1 MKSALRDLPAESNGV
16 FGASV
21 VQIKKYRD
29 FERKLAKH
37 VLTWVVHGKVNLTV
51 TQLQDSF
58 AMRQTSKGENY
69 REHKPPE
76 DLVISVGAGLII
88 KDSDKG
94 TLRLI
99 HESAKEHLL
108 SQNIML
114 KNPDLE
120 IAKTCLTCLLVDETH
135 DDGTTPLLS
144 YAASH
149 WISHIGKNS
158 RGADEEANVAIQ
170 SLLAD
175 STKLSRAF
183 KAIPGS
189 LGCGLSGITGLHAAV
204 YFNLRSHAEN
214 LINAR
219 FNVNA
224 RCSNGQTALHWAVKL
239 SRRSLSKYL
248 IQNSADTNIRDNFKD
263 TPLHL
268 ALKGSVMDNIGI
280 VRNLV
285 AGGAK
290 LNIPGALGLT
300 ALSWAI
306 RYGPT
311 AVAEILLKSQN
322 DVNSEISP
330 GWTSLR
336 ELFYHDH
343 SNLQPPGSS
352 ADRWTSLKDAV
363 EQHVRY
369 LIDVVL
375 DRGANLNLATSDG
388 WLPLIHAIQ
397 TKSPSRVQRLLEREP
412 FPADVNKRDLKQNWS
427 PLRWAFSYTSP
438 DIARLLIEY
447 EADVNEKNDDGWVPL
462 IQAVREVPL
471 IQVARDKYED
481 TIWLLLKKGARPET
495 LDKEKRPALF
505 YAVKSRNKN
514 IVWLLATTGSN
525 SNASIRLHSNML
537 LDLALAKKDYSIA
550 WLLCEHGADPNATNE
565 GMTLLHRASRFG
577 NLEDVNFLLDRGAD
591 MSHCDDAGYTALHL
605 AVLGEFDTIV
615 AELASRASRQG
626 HLEVFDR
633 KGNTALIIA
642 TLKRRT
648 SMVQTLLHYHA
659 SCETPGLKG
668 MTALHHAAKLG
679 FNDGLRMMIRMA
691 GDVNLRD
698 HSGYSAVH
706 HAVMSNDANT
716 QTIDILEGGGADLNA
731 RAGRKKLTPLMLAK
745 YLGKHPFV
753 SQLQEKAMSRRR
765 SNAT

>member
-1 MKSALRDLPAESNGV
+1 MKSALCDLPAESNGV
-16 FGASV
+16 FRASV
-21 VQIKKYRD
+21 VLINKYRD

-37 VLTWVVHGKVNLTV
+37 VLTWVVHAKVDLTV

-58 AMRQTSKGENY
+58 AMQQTSKGENY

-76 DLVISVGAGLII
+76 DLVVSVGAGLII
-88 KDSDKG
+88 KDSEKG

-99 HESAKEHLL
+99 HESAKENLL
-108 SQNIML
+108 RENIML

-120 IAKTCLTCLLVDETH
+120 MAKTCLTCLLVDETH
-135 DDGTTPLLS
+135 DDGKPPLLS

-149 WISHIGKNS
+149 WISHIGKDC

-170 SLLAD
+170 NLLSD

-189 LGCGLSGITGLHAAV
+189 LGYGLSDITGLHAAV
-204 YFNLRSHAEN
+204 YFNLRSHAEK
-214 LINAR
+214 LINTR

-239 SRRSLSKYL
+239 GRRSLSKYL
-248 IQNSADTNIRDNFKD
+248 IQNLADTNIRDNFKD
-263 TPLHL
+263 TPLHV
-268 ALKGSVMDNIGI
+268 ALKESVMDNIGI
-280 VRNLV
+280 VQSLV

-343 SNLQPPGSS
+343 SSLQPPGSS
-352 ADRWTSLKDAV
+352 AHRWTSLKDAV

-369 LIDVVL
+369 LIDVIL

-427 PLRWAFSYTSP
+427 PLRWAFSYKGP

-447 EADVNEKNDDGWVPL
+447 GADVNEKNDDGWVPL

-471 IQVARDKYED
+471 TQVARDKYED
-481 TIWLLLKKGARPET
+481 TIWLLLKKGAHLET

-514 IVWLLATTGSN
+514 IVWLLATAGSN

-537 LDLALAKKDYSIA
+537 LDLALAKNDYSIA

-565 GMTLLHRASRFG
+565 GMTLMHRASRFG
-577 NLEDVNFLLDRGAD
+577 NLEDVNFLLDRKAD
-591 MSHCDDAGYTALHL
+591 ISHCDDAGYTALHL
-605 AVLGEFDTIV
+605 AVLEGFDTIV
-615 AELASRASRQG
+615 AELASGASRQG
-626 HLEVFDR
+626 HLEVCDR

-648 SMVQTLLHYHA
+648 SMVRTLLHYRA
-659 SCETPGLKG
+659 SCETPGHKG
-668 MTALHHAAKLG
+668 LTALHHAAKLG
-679 FNDGLRMMIRMA
+679 FNDGLRMMVRMA
-691 GDVNLRD
+691 GNVNLRD
-698 HSGYSAVH
+698 HAGYSAVH
-706 HAVMSNDANT
+706 HAVMSDDADT

-731 RAGRKKLTPLMLAK
+731 RAGRKGLTPLMLAK
-745 YLGKHPFV
+745 HLRKHWLV
-753 SQLQEKAMSRRR
+753 SQLQEKAISRRR